1 MKKIHIKESSLKN
14 NFNED
19 LEPISDYEK
28 GVRDIDLSSMEVPDS
43 FKVVNGEI
51 VPNDDYEE
59 DDDEFN
65 MYGIGAEDDV
75 NENPMDSGLNG
86 SDSNIGN
93 GEPELDTKPNQEEDL
108 GFVDDD
114 EEAKKEAEKFIK
126 DKIRSALDPL
136 EELKDFFTH
145 DAYAKSFGGDE
156 YKEHSKKIR
165 EVYRELI
172 KVLRNV

>member
-1 MKKIHIKESSLKN
+1 MKKKQSEVNSDN
-14 NFNED
+14 

-51 VPNDDYEE
+51 VPNDDYE

-65 MYGIGAEDDV
+65 MYGIGAEDDA
-75 NENPMDSGLNG
+75 NETPMDSGLNG

-114 EEAKKEAEKFIK
+114 EEAEKEAKQYIK

-156 YKEHSKKIR
+156 YKEHLKRIR

-172 KVLRNV
+172 KVLRHV

>member
-1 MKKIHIKESSLKN
+1 MKKKQSEVNSDN
-14 NFNED
+14 

-51 VPNDDYEE
+51 VPNDDYE

-65 MYGIGAEDDV
+65 MYGIGAEDDA
-75 NENPMDSGLNG
+75 NETPMDSGLNG

-93 GEPELDTKPNQEEDL
+93 GEPELDTEPNQEEDL

-114 EEAKKEAEKFIK
+114 EEAEKEAKQYIK

-156 YKEHSKKIR
+156 YKEHLKRIR

-172 KVLRNV
+172 KVLRHV

>member
-1 MKKIHIKESSLKN
+1 MKKIHIRESSLNN

-65 MYGIGAEDDV
+65 MYGIGAEDDA
-75 NENPMDSGLNG
+75 NETPMGSGLDD

-93 GEPELDTKPNQEEDL
+93 EEPELDVEPNQEEDL

-126 DKIRSALDPL
+126 DKIRSALGPL

-145 DAYAKSFGGDE
+145 DVYAKSFGGDE